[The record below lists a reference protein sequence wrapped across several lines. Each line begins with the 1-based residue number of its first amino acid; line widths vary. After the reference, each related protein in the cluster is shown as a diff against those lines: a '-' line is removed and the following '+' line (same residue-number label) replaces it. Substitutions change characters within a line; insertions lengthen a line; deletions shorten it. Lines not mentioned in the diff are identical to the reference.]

1 MVTMRMIMIRMGRM
15 LILIL
20 ISDIR
25 GIIVGMTLGTIA
37 GTHRGGLIRPGMA
50 RAGVGAGAGADSTPD
65 GMAGGTTRGI
75 MVAGTVP
82 VGAGEATGDRII
94 IGLMQHR
101 ITIIPMDVRLTP
113 TVAAE
118 DLTRRQIG
126 RAGRVLL
133 RYVAVA

>member
-1 MVTMRMIMIRMGRM
+1 MGRM

-50 RAGVGAGAGADSTPD
+50 RAGAGADSTPD

-82 VGAGEATGDRII
+82 VGAGEATGDRIT

-118 DLTRRQIG
+118 DLTRRQVG
-126 RAGRVLL
+126 RAGRVHL

>member
-1 MVTMRMIMIRMGRM
+1 MGRM

-50 RAGVGAGAGADSTPD
+50 RAGAGAGADSTPD

-82 VGAGEATGDRII
+82 VGAGEATGDRIT

-118 DLTRRQIG
+118 DLTRRQVG
-126 RAGRVLL
+126 RAGRVHL

>member
-1 MVTMRMIMIRMGRM
+1 MIMIRMVLT
-15 LILIL
+15 LILTSTL
-20 ISDIR
+20 DIR
-25 GIIVGMTLGTIA
+25 GITAGMTLGIMD
-37 GTHRGGLIRPGMA
+37 GTRLGGLIRPGMA

-82 VGAGEATGDRII
+82 VGAGEATGDRIT

-101 ITIIPMDVRLTP
+101 ITTIPMDVRLTP

-118 DLTRRQIG
+118 DLTRRQVG
-126 RAGRVLL
+126 RAGRVHL